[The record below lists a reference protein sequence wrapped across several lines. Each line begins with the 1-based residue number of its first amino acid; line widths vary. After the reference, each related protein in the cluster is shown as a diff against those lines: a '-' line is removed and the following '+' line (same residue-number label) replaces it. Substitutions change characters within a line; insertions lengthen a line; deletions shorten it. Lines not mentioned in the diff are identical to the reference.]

1 MVTKVGSYAPLPN
14 SRSRMAVDG
23 YLYCTSPDLRSK
35 HDKGAVG
42 LQSSGSCGRGIS
54 IQQLIC
60 VNSCRRCISIQQLKE
75 VSQYTERQYGYGMI
89 DGYRESFFSSEN
101 LEPRRVRIS
110 ADICSGLVRGCH
122 PREWSDH
129 GLVRGGQPREWS
141 GHVPVQCEVVN
152 LDGGPVMLLCLY
164 LLLCI

>member
-1 MVTKVGSYAPLPN
+1 MDIYTVRLQISGV
-14 SRSRMAVDG
+14 
-23 YLYCTSPDLRSK
+23 K
-35 HDKGAVG
+35 HDRRAEE
-42 LQSSGSCGRGIS
+42 LSSSDSCRRGIS
-54 IQQLIC
+54 ILPAKG
-60 VNSCRRCISIQQLKE
+60 VSSCRRCISIQQLKE

-152 LDGGPVMLLCLY
+152 LDGGPVMLQLLCLY